1 MSTTPPSVPQEK
13 KGMSCFA
20 IGGIGCLVILVALF
34 LGGGALVAKFFPQW
48 KSAMEEYSKNAASN
62 PDKAAAL
69 LGIKLLPNVVIVRE
83 DDAAKSIT
91 FKAGPEGEEMT
102 MHYDG
107 LSQGKARPRVTN
119 SKGQDVDLA
128 AKRKAEASQAAP
140 AATPAPAPAPAP
152 APNN

>member
-62 PDKAAAL
+62 PDKAAAM
-69 LGIKLLPNVVIVRE
+69 LGIKMLPNVVIVRE